1 MLQKVR
7 EIIAEYVEVDT
18 GQINENTNIR
28 SDIKINSYDF
38 ANIIVAIEDEY
49 NITISER
56 EAVQLQVIGDL
67 MKYIENTQMSVQ

>member
-67 MKYIENTQMSVQ
+67 MKYIENTQMFVK

>member
-67 MKYIENTQMSVQ
+67 MKYIENTQMSVK